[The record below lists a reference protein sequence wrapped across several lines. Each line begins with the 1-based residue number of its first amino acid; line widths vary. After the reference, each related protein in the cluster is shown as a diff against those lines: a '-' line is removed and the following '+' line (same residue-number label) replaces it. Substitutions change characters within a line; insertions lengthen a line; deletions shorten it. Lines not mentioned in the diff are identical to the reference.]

1 LTINSR
7 IDYSSYTNKK
17 QGDKNMYH
25 RLTAIT
31 FPNWDDAISF
41 VQSNYENWAILNID
55 GINKSE
61 ELFPVYNQETFEL
74 IGVTVVFAKKIK
86 RPIKEV
92 YRRDC
97 ARKIDDLGH
106 DWIPLK
112 LDGVFTL
119 QHGRTGKYFKGI
131 KAKSWRGLLRVIKTL
146 SHSYRV
152 ACIEYKETGWLKKY
166 EVI

>member
-1 LTINSR
+1 
-7 IDYSSYTNKK
+7 
-17 QGDKNMYH
+17 MYH

-31 FPNWDDAISF
+31 FPSWDDAISF
-41 VQSNYENWAILNID
+41 VQCNYENWAILNID

-74 IGVTVVFAKKIK
+74 IGITVVFAKKIK

-97 ARKIDDLGH
+97 VRKIDDLGH
-106 DWIPLK
+106 DWIPVN

-119 QHGRTGKYFKGI
+119 QHDRTGKFFKGV
-131 KAKSWRGLLRVIKTL
+131 KAKSWRGLLRVIKNL
-146 SHSYRV
+146 SHSYHV
-152 ACIEYKETGWLKKY
+152 ACIEYKQIEWLKKY

>member
-1 LTINSR
+1 
-7 IDYSSYTNKK
+7 
-17 QGDKNMYH
+17 MYH

-97 ARKIDDLGH
+97 VRKIEELGR
-106 DWIPLK
+106 DWIPVN

-119 QHGRTGKYFKGI
+119 QHDRTEKFFKGVR
-131 KAKSWRGLLRVIKTL
+131 ATSWRGLLRVITSL
-146 SHSYRV
+146 SHSYSV
-152 ACIEYKETGWLKKY
+152 ARIEYKETEWLKKY